1 VYGDVMS
8 KKYQFDCQVQ
18 PEALPEESDIEAGV
32 FAFAYTVTI
41 QNTGKVPAQLIARHW
56 LITDANGHT
65 EEVKG
70 LGVVGHQ
77 PLLEPGEAFEYSSG
91 ARLRTPTGLMRGWYF
106 MVAVDGERFDIEIP
120 PFVLDATGHGDDLPK
135 RVLH

>member
-1 VYGDVMS
+1 MS
-8 KKYQFDCQVQ
+8 KKYQFTCRVEPQ
-18 PEALPEESDIEAGV
+18 ALPDESDPQASV
-32 FAFAYTVTI
+32 FAFAYTITI
-41 QNTGKVPAQLIARHW
+41 QNTGQVAAQLISRHW

-77 PLLEPGEAFEYSSG
+77 PLLQPGEAFEYTSG
-91 ARLRTPTGLMRGWYF
+91 ARLRTPSGWMRGKYF
-106 MVAVDGERFDIEIP
+106 IVAVDGERFEADIP
-120 PFVLDATGHGDDLPK
+120 AFALDATGHGDGVTP

>member
-1 VYGDVMS
+1 MS

-18 PEALPEESDIEAGV
+18 PQALPEESDPHAGV
-32 FAFAYTVTI
+32 FAFAYTITI

-70 LGVVGHQ
+70 LGVIGHQ
-77 PLLEPGEAFEYSSG
+77 PLLEPGEAFEYTSG

-106 MVAVDGERFDIEIP
+106 MVAVDGERFDVEIP
-120 PFVLDATGHGDDLPK
+120 AFVLDATGHGDGAPK